1 MQFVSVILQWKVMI
15 LVYLILVHK
24 KKKTISYDVKKYY
37 MYNTLY
43 SISFY
48 RHMLKRQVF
57 LHLLRHSFTYK
68 ILMTYCDY
76 DLFHRSIFV
85 LRIPLFK
92 ADWYLLFSESPWLL
106 IRIWVVKY
114 LNFFTNKLIWEPLF
128 DLKKIILFYSCG
140 QRYRSILV
148 WKKKHGTKQW
158 LNGWFMLNVQ

>member
-1 MQFVSVILQWKVMI
+1 MQFVSVILQWKVML

-24 KKKTISYDVKKYY
+24 KPISYDVKKYY

-48 RHMLKRQVF
+48 RHMLQRQIF

-92 ADWYLLFSESPWLL
+92 AHWYLLFSESPWLL

-114 LNFFTNKLIWEPLF
+114 LNFFTNKLISEPLF

-140 QRYRSILV
+140 QRYRSILA
-148 WKKKHGTKQW
+148 WKKKTRNKTMIEW
-158 LNGWFMLNVQ
+158 LVYA